1 MNRHPIDQRTPTDG
15 GRLRAFYAI
24 ASKGEDDDAP
34 GRVSRSLHERPT
46 TRDGFSR
53 LGAYLRIARGRTT

>member
-15 GRLRAFYAI
+15 GRLKAFYRIAI
-24 ASKGEDDDAP
+24 RRSDEEALGP
-34 GRVSRSLHERPT
+34 VSRSLHERPT
-46 TRDGFSR
+46 TRTTSAR